1 MITKLVQISIK
12 SALHLAGG
20 FFYCGDM
27 AGRGRPRKTNKSL
40 EVLKKKTGG
49 EVSKFDVY
57 LDCLNGTKDWDKL
70 TKVQAEMYDK
80 YSLAWSM
87 ANIGR
92 TDDMIEAA
100 LMKKFDIK
108 QGMARI
114 IRIESFE
121 LFGSVNDVSKQGRKV
136 AAINYFKTLSNLAR
150 SEKDYKTSKEAWKE
164 ASVLE
169 GLYEEEIQGWDKEK
183 FNIPTTIIFSTN
195 TAVLQKQRKEVLEDD
210 E

>member
-1 MITKLVQISIK
+1 
-12 SALHLAGG
+12 
-20 FFYCGDM
+20 M
-27 AGRGRPRKTNKSL
+27 AGRGRPRKTSTSI
-40 EVLKKKTGG
+40 EVLKKKTG
-49 EVSKFDVY
+49 EQVSKFDPY
-57 LDCLNGTKDWDKL
+57 LDCLNGSKDWGQLSKI
-70 TKVQAEMYDK
+70 QADMYEK

-100 LMKKFDIK
+100 LIKKFDIK

-121 LFGSVNDVSKQGRKV
+121 LFGSVNEVSKQGRKI

-164 ASVLE
+164 ASILE
-169 GLYEEEIQGWDKEK
+169 GLYEEEVAGWDMEK
-183 FNIPTTIIFSTN
+183 FKIPTTIIFSTN
-195 TAVLQKQRKEVLEDD
+195 TQVLNKQRKEAMEDD